1 MIKDFES
8 FINGENIDVNEG
20 LVRNFID
27 AIDAGIQGFK
37 LSRNSEKAVEDE
49 AERMLS
55 GKKEAATKTV
65 MSILVKRLV
74 EQSVWVAREYSWEK
88 LFDKTAALGG
98 LDYVDNKLEK
108 IEEIISKMREIMIG
122 IEHGK
127 IDERDHL
134 TIDRY

>member
-20 LVRNFID
+20 LIGNFID

-55 GKKEAATKTV
+55 GKKETATKTV

-88 LFDKTAALGG
+88 LFNETANLGG
-98 LDYVDNKLEK
+98 LDYVENKLEK
-108 IEEIISKMREIMIG
+108 IEDIISKMREIMDG
-122 IEHGK
+122 IKNGK

-134 TIDRY
+134 AIGRY